1 MVAQTTKP
9 VKAQRAPAAATHLS
23 VPSKLSISLTDI
35 QRLEEPASVVP
46 SVAPDRLTAACLPSS
61 TRP

>member
-46 SVAPDRLTAACLPSS
+46 SVAPDRLTA
-61 TRP
+61 